1 MKNIRRNSSTRSRN
15 NANQSSNGPNSL
27 ANIENLCLC
36 TGAPETVVVEGPPG
50 PQGETGPPGPPGP
63 QGETGPPGPAREI
76 YYATYIRGNSQRY
89 RPNDFL
95 QFDQTL
101 TEQGI
106 SLRGNNTD
114 VFLEEGNFF
123 RLSLGL
129 YIACIDSGRPVLLL
143 YVNGVPYQGVPNPLL
158 SVNRTGF
165 VGIDIIL
172 PLTAPST
179 LALRVVDGGITLA
192 RNNTGITQ
200 YLTVSS
206 LN

>member
-1 MKNIRRNSSTRSRN
+1 
-15 NANQSSNGPNSL
+15 
-27 ANIENLCLC
+27 
-36 TGAPETVVVEGPPG
+36 
-50 PQGETGPPGPPGP
+50 
-63 QGETGPPGPAREI
+63 
-76 YYATYIRGNSQRY
+76 
-89 RPNDFL
+89 
-95 QFDQTL
+95 
-101 TEQGI
+101 
-106 SLRGNNTD
+106 
-114 VFLEEGNFF
+114 
-123 RLSLGL
+123 
-129 YIACIDSGRPVLLL
+129 IDSGRPVLLL

>member
-106 SLRGNNTD
+106 SLRG
-114 VFLEEGNFF
+114 
-123 RLSLGL
+123 
-129 YIACIDSGRPVLLL
+129 
-143 YVNGVPYQGVPNPLL
+143 
-158 SVNRTGF
+158 
-165 VGIDIIL
+165 
-172 PLTAPST
+172 
-179 LALRVVDGGITLA
+179 
-192 RNNTGITQ
+192 
-200 YLTVSS
+200 
-206 LN
+206 